1 MAKRREISMST
12 KQRFGGDWTIEK
24 LSILSSY
31 LDFYITALKEQPFC
45 KLYIDAFAGTGY
57 ITVGDTNEVIEG
69 SAKLALNAKNKFDR
83 YIFIEKKRKYAQE
96 LEQLVEKD
104 YSAISNII
112 DIMNADCNDALLEIC
127 RTMDWYRN
135 RAILFLDPYAT
146 EVKWATL
153 ETVAST
159 RAIDVWY
166 LFPMSAANRMLKKD
180 KQIDDKWKAKLDM
193 IFGDNSWEQEFY
205 IEDPQ
210 VNLFNTTTYKKE
222 ANINAIKDYIC
233 KRLETIFPAVS
244 KNPRMLYNTKNSP
257 LFLFCFAV
265 SNPAPSAIRLAMRAA
280 NYILTRE
287 V

>member
-1 MAKRREISMST
+1 MST

-31 LDFYITALKEQPFC
+31 LDFYITALKKQPFG
-45 KLYIDAFAGTGY
+45 KIYIDAFAGTGY
-57 ITVGDTNEVIEG
+57 ITVGDTDETIEG
-69 SAKLALNAKNKFDR
+69 SAKLALNATNKFDR
-83 YIFIEKKRKYAQE
+83 YIFIEKKKKFAKE
-96 LEQLVEKD
+96 LEQLVEND
-104 YSAISNII
+104 YSVISNII
-112 DIMNADCNDALLEIC
+112 TIMSADCNDAILEIC
-127 RTMDWYRN
+127 RTTDWHKN

-153 ETVAST
+153 EIVAST
-159 RAIDVWY
+159 KAIDVWY
-166 LFPMSAANRMLKKD
+166 LFPMSATNRMLKKD
-180 KQIDDKWKAKLDM
+180 KQIDETWKAKLDM

-210 VNLFNTTTYKKE
+210 TNLFNTTEYKKD

-233 KRLETIFPAVS
+233 KRLETIFPSVS

-265 SNPAPSAIRLAMRAA
+265 SNPAPAAIGLAMRAA
-280 NYILTRE
+280 NHILTKE